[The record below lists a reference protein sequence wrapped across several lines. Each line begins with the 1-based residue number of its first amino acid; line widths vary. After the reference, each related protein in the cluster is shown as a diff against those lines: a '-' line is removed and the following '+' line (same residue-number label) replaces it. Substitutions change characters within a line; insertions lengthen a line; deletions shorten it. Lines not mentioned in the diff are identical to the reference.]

1 MACQHQ
7 MTLLSCF
14 IYVTAYKLSTLMPNT
29 LTKNTLA
36 KNTLTIALSE
46 QSQHLPQ
53 LATDLLAKKQLI
65 INGQATDAIT
75 IYQVIDAQGLACPMP
90 LLKAKMALKHTPQGQ
105 AVYLLASDKNS
116 VHDIAAFAKHANRQL
131 WQAHG
136 NGMDNDN
143 IDSDI
148 DNDNNTDTSQ
158 YHFILW

>member
-7 MTLLSCF
+7 MTLLSYF

-29 LTKNTLA
+29 LA
-36 KNTLTIALSE
+36 KNTLTITLSE

-148 DNDNNTDTSQ
+148 DSDNNTDTSQ

>member
-1 MACQHQ
+1 

-14 IYVTAYKLSTLMPNT
+14 IYVTAHKLSTLMPNT
-29 LTKNTLA
+29 LTIT
-36 KNTLTIALSE
+36 LSE

-116 VHDIAAFAKHANRQL
+116 IHDIAAFAKHANRQL

-148 DNDNNTDTSQ
+148 DIGNNTDTSQ

>member
-53 LATDLLAKKQLI
+53 LASDLLAKKQLI

-143 IDSDI
+143 ID
-148 DNDNNTDTSQ
+148 NDNNTDTSQ

>member
-1 MACQHQ
+1 

-14 IYVTAYKLSTLMPNT
+14 IYVTAHKLSTLMPNT

-46 QSQHLPQ
+46 QTQHLPQ

-143 IDSDI
+143 IDSD
-148 DNDNNTDTSQ
+148 NNTDTSQ

>member
-1 MACQHQ
+1 

-14 IYVTAYKLSTLMPNT
+14 IYVTAHKLSTLMPNI

-53 LATDLLAKKQLI
+53 LASDLLAKKQLI

-143 IDSDI
+143 ID
-148 DNDNNTDTSQ
+148 NDNNTDTSQ